1 MGCLWVW
8 VWCGLWVWCVQVS
21 DLEKSTHKMDAIR
34 QVIDPSAAANQE
46 ITRDMVPRFAFERA
60 PRESSPQKAGNFF
73 PLAGEE
79 GQGPLVRRRR
89 GALCVTVMSLPKF
102 PFFRIH
108 TLE

>member
-34 QVIDPSAAANQE
+34 QAIDPSAAANQE
-46 ITRDMVPRFAFERA
+46 ITHDIAPRFAFE
-60 PRESSPQKAGNFF
+60 PSRESSPQKAGKFL
-73 PLAGEE
+73 PLAGDK
-79 GQGPLVRRRR
+79 GQSLLVRRR
-89 GALCVTVMSLPKF
+89 GEALRVTVMSLPKF
-102 PFFRIH
+102 PCFRRH